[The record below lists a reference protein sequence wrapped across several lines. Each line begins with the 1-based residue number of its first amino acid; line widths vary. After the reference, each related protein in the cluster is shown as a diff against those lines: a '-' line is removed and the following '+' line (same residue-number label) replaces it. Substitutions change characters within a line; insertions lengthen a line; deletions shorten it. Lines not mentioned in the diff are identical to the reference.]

1 MGTNEGIEKVR
12 RIFVIGLDSAPP
24 GLLFGKFLDNLPN
37 IKKLLEKSI
46 YGPMQSTIPAITI
59 PAWMVMATGK
69 TPGELGLYGFRH
81 RKKGTYNDIWIAHAL
96 MVKEKA
102 VWDYIAEKGKKS
114 ILVGVPPSYP
124 PKPINGHLISCFIT
138 PDASVDY
145 THPKGLKGEVERLV
159 GEYIFDVIFRKE
171 NRDEV
176 KEQLWEM
183 TKKRFEVIRY
193 LIQEKEWDYFE
204 FVEIGLDR
212 VHHAFWKYF
221 DENHH
226 LHEPNSKYKD
236 VIPDYYKLL
245 DREIGKTLELLDLDD
260 TAVVIVS
267 DHGIKAMKGAFA
279 INQWLIEEG
288 LLKVKNPEILKEGRQ
303 VRFKE
308 LKVDWGK
315 TIAWAWGG
323 YYSRVFL
330 NVRGRE
336 PHGIIEPFRYEVVRD
351 EVAGLIKS
359 IRGPNGE
366 KWDTKVFYPEDI
378 YPVARGDRP
387 DLMVY
392 LDDLNWRAAGTL
404 GYETPYLLENDL
416 GPDDAVHAEYGV
428 FALYLPGME
437 ESRQTGLT
445 IYDFAPTVLR
455 LFGMKKP
462 LRGRS
467 VI

>member
-1 MGTNEGIEKVR
+1 MENVKKV
-12 RIFVIGLDSAPP
+12 FVIGLDSAPP
-24 GLLFGKFLDNLPN
+24 ELLFDKLLDKLPN

-46 YGPMQSTIPAITI
+46 YGPMKSCVPAITI

-81 RKKGTYNDIWIAHAL
+81 RKKGTYNNIWIAHSL

-102 VWDYIAEKGKKS
+102 VWDYLGEVGKKS

-124 PKPINGHLISCFIT
+124 PKPIKGHLVSCFIT
-138 PDASVDY
+138 PDASVNY
-145 THPKGLKGEVERLV
+145 TYPKSLKSEIENLV
-159 GEYIFDVIFRKE
+159 GEYIFDVVFRKD

-176 KEQLWEM
+176 KELLWEM
-183 TKKRFEVIRY
+183 TEKRFEVIRY
-193 LIQEKEWDYFE
+193 LIQEKDWDYFQ

-226 LHEPNSKYKD
+226 LYPGDYNPYKN

-245 DREIGKTLELLDLDD
+245 DKEIGKTLELLDLDK
-260 TAVVIVS
+260 TAVIIVS

-288 LLKVKNPEILKEGRQ
+288 LLKIKNPEILKSGKQ
-303 VRFKE
+303 LRFE
-308 LKVDWGK
+308 DLDVDWRN

-323 YYSRVFL
+323 YYSRIFL
-330 NVRGRE
+330 NVVGRE
-336 PHGIIEPFRYEVVRD
+336 PNGIIKPENYHKVRD
-351 EVAGLIKS
+351 EVAEIIRG

-378 YPVARGDRP
+378 YPKTKGDKP
-387 DLMVY
+387 DMMVY
-392 LDDLNWRAAGTL
+392 FDNLSWRAAGTL
-404 GYETPYLLENDL
+404 GYESLYLLENDT
-416 GPDDAVHAEYGV
+416 GPDDAVHSEYGV
-428 FALYLPGME
+428 FSIYLPGME
-437 ESRQTGLT
+437 DSKQITST
-445 IYDFAPTVLR
+445 IYDFAPTILK
-455 LFGMKKP
+455 LFRIEKNLK
-462 LRGRS
+462 GRC
-467 VI
+467 IL

>member
-1 MGTNEGIEKVR
+1 MENVKKV
-12 RIFVIGLDSAPP
+12 FVIGLDSAPP
-24 GLLFGKFLDNLPN
+24 ELLFDKLLDKLPN
-37 IKKLLEKSI
+37 IKKLLEKSM
-46 YGPMQSTIPAITI
+46 YGPMKSCIPAITI

-81 RKKGTYNDIWIAHAL
+81 RKKGTYNDIWIAHSL

-102 VWDYIAEKGKKS
+102 VWDYLGEVGKKS

-124 PKPINGHLISCFIT
+124 PKPIKGHLVSCFIT

-145 THPKGLKGEVERLV
+145 TYPKNLKHEIESVV
-159 GEYIFDVIFRKE
+159 GEYIFDVVFRKD

-176 KEQLWEM
+176 KEILWEM
-183 TKKRFEVIRY
+183 TEKRFEVIRY
-193 LIQEKEWDYFE
+193 LIQEKEWDYFQ

-212 VHHAFWKYF
+212 VHHVFWKYF

-226 LHEPNSKYKD
+226 LYPGDNNPYKN

-245 DREIGKTLELLDLDD
+245 DKEIRKTLELLDLDE
-260 TAVVIVS
+260 TAVIIVS

-288 LLKVKNPEILKEGRQ
+288 LLKIKNPEILKSGKQ
-303 VRFKE
+303 LRFE
-308 LKVDWGK
+308 DLDIDWNK

-323 YYSRVFL
+323 YYARIFL
-330 NVRGRE
+330 NVEGRE
-336 PHGIIEPFRYEVVRD
+336 PNGIIKMEDYHKVRE
-351 EVAGLIKS
+351 EVAELIKS

-378 YPVARGDRP
+378 YPMTKGDKP
-387 DLMVY
+387 DMMVY
-392 LDDLNWRAAGTL
+392 LDNLSWRSAGTL
-404 GYETPYLLENDL
+404 GYESPYLLENDT
-416 GPDDAVHAEYGV
+416 GPDDAVHSEYGV
-428 FALYLPGME
+428 FSIYLPGMD
-437 ESRQTGLT
+437 ESKQITST
-445 IYDFAPTVLR
+445 IYDFAPTVLK
-455 LFGMKKP
+455 LFGIEKN

-467 VI
+467 IL